1 MRYLLIFLF
10 APIFYFSQN
19 FNVKIINLKGDLNK
33 DGIEDIVIIK
43 QDTLSKTHPYLL
55 QIFFK
60 NKLGKLNL
68 VVSSMKAISPE
79 FPNGIQTFH
88 DNTDVSLE
96 IKKGI
101 LWLKTG
107 LIRGHFEHKFRFN
120 NNNFELIG
128 FSFVNANVNR
138 VEIKDFNL
146 LTGKYLYKEEE
157 IGTDKI
163 LVNMTKKIFIRP
175 LPKLQDFEPLSKE
188 YY

>member
-1 MRYLLIFLF
+1 MKYFLLLLF

-68 VVSSMKAISPE
+68 IVSSMKAISPE

-101 LWLKTG
+101 LWLKIG